1 MEKRV
6 CVDVECGSEESGR
19 HVIHSFPLVY
29 FVLLLLLLFAF
40 TGEIIMD

>member
-6 CVDVECGSEESGR
+6 CVEAKKAD
-19 HVIHSFPLVY
+19 VIHSFPLVY